1 MKTRLDND
9 PNWKQLL
16 SSIAVEIDALILKGR
31 NLSIFRS
38 KISPIVERWN
48 THNDACNTR
57 RDELDGHWQQVKKHR
72 EWQDKE
78 ALPPFNDWEWDSH
91 YLYSVSHKDFRDIEG
106 FSSEEAIILSAG
118 SPGLIYKTIDGGKN
132 WQLVYEDN
140 RPEIFFDAM
149 DFWDSKSGIAFS
161 DAIEGHIVIISTKDN
176 GASWQTLPAPEALPG
191 EGGFAASGTCLT
203 TVGDAM
209 VWIALG
215 TPKSRV
221 IYSTNRGKTWDVFNT
236 PMAQDLAGA
245 GIFSLAFSSAEYGIA
260 VGGNYLQPND
270 STKVISYTEN
280 GGKTWRLIKNSGVNS
295 YKSAIAN
302 IRGTENWLCAGP
314 TGVNFSSDNGK
325 NWQIVDTTAY
335 HTIEVL
341 KNRTGW
347 LSGADGKIAR
357 IKILNNN
364 D

>member
-1 MKTRLDND
+1 MRLF
-9 PNWKQLL
+9 L
-16 SSIAVEIDALILKGR
+16 IAVIGFLSCNDNAPAYEFIITNQETSTDASLRG
-31 NLSIFRS
+31 LSG
-38 KISPIVERWN
+38 VDEN
-48 THNDACNTR
+48 TAWASGANGTVLRTINGGAS
-57 RDELDGHWQQVKKHR
+57 WQNVSVPG
-72 EWQDKE
+72 
-78 ALPPFNDWEWDSH
+78 ADS
-91 YLYSVSHKDFRDIEG
+91 VDFRDIEG
-106 FSSEEAIILSAG
+106 FSAEEAIILSAG
-118 SPGLIYKTIDGGKN
+118 SPGLIYKTSDGGKTWN
-132 WQLVYEDN
+132 LVHEDR

-149 DFWDSKSGIAFS
+149 DFWDRKSGIAFS
-161 DAIEGHIVIISTKDN
+161 DAIDGQVVIISTGDY
-176 GASWQTLPAPEALPG
+176 GESWQSLSGPEALPG

-203 TVGDAM
+203 TAGDSL

-236 PMAQDLAGA
+236 PMAQDVAGA

-270 STKVISYTEN
+270 STKVISYTED
-280 GGKTWRLIKNSGVNS
+280 GGMTWRLIKNSGVNGF
-295 YKSAIAN
+295 KSAIAN

-314 TGVNFSSDNGK
+314 TGVNYSSNNGK
-325 NWQIVDTTAY
+325 NWQIIDTTAY